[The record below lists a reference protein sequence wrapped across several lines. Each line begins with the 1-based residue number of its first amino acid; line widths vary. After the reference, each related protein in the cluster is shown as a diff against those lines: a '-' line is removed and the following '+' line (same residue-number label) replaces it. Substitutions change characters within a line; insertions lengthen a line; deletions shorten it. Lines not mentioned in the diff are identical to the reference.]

1 MAYSN
6 TDADAEEVD
15 RRRRRRASKADAA
28 VLSWGRVVVVG
39 SVLTWV

>member
-15 RRRRRRASKADAA
+15 RHRRRRAAKADA